1 MPKIVKIA
9 AILLLVL
16 GIIFLSLPL
25 ILIWVISDYER
36 YVWLINEPYP
46 FSHLGSGPLQLRL
59 MALLGFLGL
68 ISLAISILL
77 RKNKGV
83 IDKKSITLIAA
94 FFLGIIGLFL
104 VLKPLQSA
112 VVNSFEDCASAGYP
126 VMESYPRQCRTPDGR
141 LFVETV
147 PPDSIVPEKPTDDSD
162 VVCTMDVKQCPDG
175 TYVGRVPPD
184 CEFAPCSG
192 ELQIE

>member
-1 MPKIVKIA
+1 MSKIVKIA
-9 AILLLVL
+9 TILLLVL

-25 ILIWVISDYER
+25 IFSWLISDYER
-36 YVWLINEPYP
+36 YVWLINGPYP
-46 FSHLGSGPLQLRL
+46 FSHLGSGPFQLRL
-59 MALLGFLGL
+59 MTLLGCLGVV
-68 ISLAISILL
+68 SLTISILL

-83 IDKKSITLIAA
+83 IDMKTITLIAA
-94 FFLGIIGLFL
+94 FLLGIVGLF
-104 VLKPLQSA
+104 VTLKPLQSA
-112 VVNSFEDCASAGYP
+112 VVDSFEECVETGYP

-184 CEFAPCSG
+184 CEFAPCPV
-192 ELQIE
+192 EKAQ